1 MLEQSKQKQ
10 VASRYLLP
18 KRIAMKMLRLG
29 FHILLNKTLDNK
41 ARAW

>member
-18 KRIAMKMLRLG
+18 KKNSHEDAEAWIY
-29 FHILLNKTLDNK
+29 ILLNKTLDNK